1 MTKPSKQAT
10 LFASA
15 IAAIALSFATFPVS
29 AAGIPPHDVHEFSP
43 SPEDE
48 RAAIDAGDDE
58 PRKHDAAGGAR
69 GPSRAEGEGSTG
81 AACQIPSG
89 SAAGKACQPP
99 PSEPVGAARSPYF
112 GPGFR
117 HSTGPKAYLL
127 PLDDA
132 EPAGN

>member
-15 IAAIALSFATFPVS
+15 ISAIALSFATSPVS
-29 AAGIPPHDVHEFSP
+29 AAGIPPHDVLEFSP

-48 RAAIDAGDDE
+48 RATIDARDDA
-58 PRKHDAAGGAR
+58 PRKHDTAGEAR
-69 GPSRAEGEGSTG
+69 GPARAEGEGSSG

-89 SAAGKACQPP
+89 NAAGKACRPP

-127 PLDDA
+127 PLDEAD
-132 EPAGN
+132 PAGH